1 MERRFLAAVA
11 QIDTGHTWEENLST
25 AEQFVEQAVARGARL
40 IVFPENFT
48 CYEGSRTR
56 VESLENS
63 MTLLHMTR
71 KAKEH
76 NIWIL
81 CGTIFTPGEDGR
93 HRNTSILL
101 NPKGERVARYDK
113 THLFD
118 VTLPDGEVRKE
129 SKLVQPG
136 ENIVTVNTEL
146 GYLGLSVCYDLR
158 FPELYRQMTV
168 QGAQILC
175 VPAMFAA
182 QTGRAHW
189 EVLLRARA
197 IENTCFVIAA
207 DQWGGKGDAYGHS
220 MIINPWGEI
229 IAEVKEGQGIAL
241 GEIDLDQLT
250 AVRDKL
256 PCLTH
261 RRTDLY

>member
-1 MERRFLAAVA
+1 MENRFLAAVA

-25 AEQFVEQAVARGARL
+25 AEKFVEQAAAQGARL
-40 IVFPENFT
+40 VVFPENFT
-48 CYEGSRTR
+48 CYDGGHTK
-56 VESLENS
+56 VESFEDS
-63 MTLLHMTR
+63 VTLTHMVR
-71 KAKEH
+71 QAQKYK
-76 NIWIL
+76 IWIL

-93 HRNTSILL
+93 HRNTSVLL
-101 NPKGERVARYDK
+101 NPKGEQVARYDK

-136 ENIVTVNTEL
+136 EAIVTVNTEL
-146 GYLGLSVCYDLR
+146 GHLGLSVCYDLR
-158 FPELYRQMTV
+158 FPELYRQMTI

-182 QTGRAHW
+182 QTGKAHW

-220 MIINPWGEI
+220 MIINPWGEVL
-229 IAEVKEGQGIAL
+229 AEVEEGQGIAL
-241 GEIDLDQLT
+241 GEIDLNQLT